1 MIYKTITNYKEATK
15 DFLENEKQF
24 HLGVIPTEQS
34 NPITKNLSATIMKDT
49 AQGVKT
55 IFKADKYV
63 EPVARK
69 AFNTPEFAAF
79 VDDIKRCMDEKRKVV
94 FSSVGASGRMA
105 VQMEGAWRCF
115 WQGLV
120 DKLPNHRYEFLQL
133 GDVVTSFITG
143 GDRAVVRSVENFED
157 YMTFGAK
164 QVDEADMKPGDVL
177 VALSECGLSASINGS
192 AVRGYELGLRT
203 YYLHCNP
210 EKILRKHLDRARAV
224 FECVD
229 QYQKDL
235 KKGVPTDKYIVK
247 IPLVVGNMAVSGST
261 RMQTTTVELLAAG
274 AALEVA
280 ANRWLQE
287 NLTEQELSVVGGE
300 FLTLDQ
306 YADAFDS
313 LNKQLMSGKAL
324 KGLAKAVD
332 FEVDTYNKKGL
343 ITYVTHEY
351 LLDIMT
357 DTTERQPT
365 FTLPPFRKF
374 KDTEHE
380 VSWAYTKDPLYPN
393 EVAWQQLMRR
403 DIKGLEWTADDYRAM
418 GANQDII
425 NNPPKVSGSEL
436 LEYCIGNEDD
446 PSRYSRDNSYLVLV
460 DINGS
465 ATKEA
470 VEWYKKEVVKF
481 TGGKVIRFGQIPAEK
496 IAKDEIRIPIDL
508 PRTCTDILYHLLVK
522 VAFNALSTGTMAK
535 MGRVFGNWM
544 VQVLPTNKK
553 LIDRSSRIIWNLAK
567 TVPGHEDMTYE
578 QAVEEFFISYYNR
591 KPEDEYRESY
601 VVETLKRLGFD
612 PNADI
617 K

>member
-34 NPITKNLSATIMKDT
+34 NPLTKNLSATIAKDT
-49 AQGVKT
+49 AKGVKT
-55 IFKADKYV
+55 ILSADKYIAD
-63 EPVARK
+63 VARGQ
-69 AFNTPEFAAF
+69 FNTPEFQAF

-105 VQMEGAWRCF
+105 IQMDGAWRSF

-120 DKLPNHRYEFLQL
+120 DKIPAHRFEFLQMAE
-133 GDVVTSFITG
+133 VVSSFTTG
-143 GDRAVVRSVENFED
+143 GDRALVRSVENFED

-164 QVDEADMKPGDVL
+164 QVDEAEMKPGDVL

-192 AVRGYELGLRT
+192 AVRGYELGIKT
-203 YYLHCNP
+203 YYLFCNP
-210 EKILRKHLDRARAV
+210 EEILRKHLDRARKV
-224 FECVD
+224 FECLD
-229 QYQKDL
+229 EYQRNKA
-235 KKGVPTDKYIVK
+235 KGIDNGKYIVK
-247 IPLVVGNMAVSGST
+247 IPLFVGNMAVSGST
-261 RMQTTTVELLAAG
+261 RMQVTTVELLAAG

-280 ANRWLQE
+280 ANRWLKE
-287 NLTEQELSVVGGE
+287 HLTEQELSVVNCE
-300 FLTLDQ
+300 MIDLNA
-306 YADAFDS
+306 YADAFVS
-313 LNKQLMSGKAL
+313 LNKQLSSGKAL

-332 FEVDTYNKKGL
+332 FEVNTYNQKGL
-343 ITYVTHEY
+343 VTYITHDY

-374 KDTEHE
+374 ADHTSE
-380 VSWAYTKDPLYPN
+380 VSWAYIKDPLYPN
-393 EVAWQQLMRR
+393 EVAWQQVFRR
-403 DIKGLEWTADDYRAM
+403 PIKGLEWTKEDYIEMKAS
-418 GANQDII
+418 QDII
-425 NNPPKVSGSEL
+425 NNPPLVSGDEV
-436 LEYCIGNEDD
+436 LEYVIGNEDD
-446 PSRYSRDNSYLVLV
+446 PSRYSRPCSQLVLIDV
-460 DINGS
+460 NGS
-465 ATKEA
+465 ATP
-470 VEWYKKEVVKF
+470 EVVAWYNKEL
-481 TGGKVIRFGQIPAEK
+481 TKYSGGIVLRFGQIPAAK
-496 IAKDEIRIPIDL
+496 ISKDEIRIPVEL
-508 PRTCTDILYHLLVK
+508 PRTCTDIMYHLLVK

-553 LIDRSSRIIWNLAK
+553 LIDRSSRIIASLAK
-567 TVPGHEDMTYE
+567 IPYE
-578 QAVEEFFISYYNR
+578 KAVEEFFYSYYNR